1 MNALSKRD
9 LDAAQATYDAQGEA
23 VNSAKAALS
32 NARTQ
37 LSYARII
44 APITGTIGISA
55 VQVGDY
61 VKNVGRGPTEYN
73 FGFRCYACSFL
84 YYRK

>member
-23 VNSAKAALS
+23 VNSAKAALN

-44 APITGTIGISA
+44 APISGTIGVSK

-61 VKNVGRGPTEYN
+61 VKNLGQAPAQYHFCIG
-73 FGFRCYACSFL
+73 CYACSFL
-84 YYRK
+84 HH